1 MVIDMRSKSHFVVNR
16 SIWLSNLSRSAKMIY
31 ASLLALD
38 SYNQIKPDNIAKISG
53 YSVRTVYRALREL
66 AGYGAIKRSYGYIDI
81 LQ

>member
-1 MVIDMRSKSHFVVNR
+1 
-16 SIWLSNLSRSAKMIY
+16 MIY

-81 LQ
+81 LQWKETSLELSILTSKFI